1 MHDGNALGALVN
13 LPFGIRLRW
22 FCISSMEYRTRV
34 CFTKLSLSLSLS
46 RALSSPHSASIKELN
61 AISHFIN
68 LCALDFSCQ
77 RNDLLLI

>member
-1 MHDGNALGALVN
+1 MPYARRQCTRCTREFALWYSFTVVLH
-13 LPFGIRLRW
+13 LQHGIQNQ
-22 FCISSMEYRTRV
+22 SMLHKT
-34 CFTKLSLSLSLS
+34 LSLS